1 MSGLRNTLLVTGTDT
16 GVGKTW
22 VSTGLLRA
30 WVAAGLRVAARKPA
44 ETGCES
50 VGGRLQPADAAALA
64 AAAGGGETLEAVCP
78 YRFAEPLAPAVAAA
92 RAGVRIDLDAVVDA
106 CRVRAREVDRL
117 LVEGAGGLLVPLT
130 GRATFAD
137 LARSLDAHL
146 VVVVAARLGAI
157 NHAMLTLEAARARGL
172 EVVALVVNHVSAE
185 TDLAT
190 STLAETLADLGV
202 APRIVSVPHGIPPDA
217 ALAGL
222 ARDLAKT

>member
-30 WVAAGLRVAARKPA
+30 WVGAGLRVAARKPA

-64 AAAGGGETLEAVCP
+64 
-78 YRFAEPLAPAVAAA
+78 
-92 RAGVRIDLDAVVDA
+92 
-106 CRVRAREVDRL
+106 
-117 LVEGAGGLLVPLT
+117 
-130 GRATFAD
+130 
-137 LARSLDAHL
+137 
-146 VVVVAARLGAI
+146 
-157 NHAMLTLEAARARGL
+157 
-172 EVVALVVNHVSAE
+172 
-185 TDLAT
+185 
-190 STLAETLADLGV
+190 
-202 APRIVSVPHGIPPDA
+202 PRIVSVPHGIPPDA